1 LFQENAMSM
10 QKILVMVPPRRA
22 VPRGA
27 VWFGAAAGLFAGHAR
42 VRSGM
47 AAWLEAAR
55 AKREVDRA
63 ARRHARQRSE
73 LIALARRYQATQ
85 PEFAKDLFAAASNDR
100 D

>member
-10 QKILVMVPPRRA
+10 QKILVMVPPRRV

-27 VWFGAAAGLFAGHAR
+27 VWFGAAVAWLFAGHAR
-42 VRSGM
+42 VRSAV

-55 AKREVDRA
+55 AKRAVDRA
-63 ARRHARQRSE
+63 ARHRSE

-85 PEFAKDLFAAASNDR
+85 PEFAKDLFAAASNER